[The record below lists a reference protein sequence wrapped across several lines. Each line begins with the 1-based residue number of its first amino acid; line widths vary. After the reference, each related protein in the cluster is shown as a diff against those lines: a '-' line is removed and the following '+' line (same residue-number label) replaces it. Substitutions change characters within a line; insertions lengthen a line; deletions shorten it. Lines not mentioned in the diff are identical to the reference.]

1 MKHNIFKIFVL
12 LLCLAACQKE
22 YKTGEM
28 GFLGV
33 EVSID
38 DTEFVITKAGEI
50 PVLSLEITDQAG
62 QSVARYDDYTEILG
76 EQLSLPGGKYK
87 VVIKSENYGTVAW
100 NQDTYYGE
108 NDINIVPFVLNR
120 VDVTVKRGD
129 FKVALELPEGFREKF
144 PTFTFTA
151 KNYREPEQLVF
162 TYEPDPENPLQGH
175 IEDIASF
182 PVSGKFNWNIK
193 AVNSNGLS
201 ISKSSL
207 PTIQGV
213 EPGFRYNVKITIA
226 DEPDWA
232 DGKGGFNV
240 YINGEMVDFEENI
253 GVDLTPATMPTL
265 SQNFTVEGGM
275 IQIGDETVKTFTASA
290 KLGISSLCLKSNVQ
304 KFVETF
310 GSEIELVNVPASTI
324 ESLNNAGISVPAFA
338 EGSKD
343 SQQIDITGFVMGL
356 PTGSYDFGITI
367 TDAHGRYVAKTLR
380 FEIVDG
386 ALASISVLDGWACF
400 INARARIY
408 SDDVPEGLSIQYKK
422 ASDSEWN
429 TVPVT
434 ADRIDGKYCS
444 LRIDSLEPETTYEVR
459 TYTTQGGA
467 DSKVLSFT
475 TEKAETIPNL
485 NFDDWYQNGKA
496 WYPNAQG
503 GAWVWDSANQGTAN
517 LPFGAVVP
525 TTPESND
532 VVNGKAARLETSTTM
547 GMLAAGN
554 VYMGKFAK
562 VSGLGAEL
570 DWGYSF
576 NSRPLALRGYYKYAP
591 KAIDKTK
598 DPYTGLSGQ
607 TDQCSI
613 IALLTDWDK
622 QYHINTSSS
631 VFVDYANDP
640 NIIAYGDLYSGNTD
654 AEYVQF
660 TIPLTYRTLER
671 IPRYIVIVGAAS
683 RYGDYFTGGVGSVLL
698 LDEFELVYD
707 PAQLTAEEYA
717 KVFENF

>member
-1 MKHNIFKIFVL
+1 MKHNIFRILVL

-87 VVIKSENYGTVAW
+87 IVIKSENYGTVAW

-120 VDVTVKRGD
+120 IDVTVKRGD

-253 GVDLTPATMPTL
+253 GVDLTPGTMPTL

-275 IQIGDETVKTFTASA
+275 IQIGDETARTFTASA

-310 GSEIELVNVPASTI
+310 GSEIELVNASASTI
-324 ESLNNAGISVPAFA
+324 ESLKNAGISVPAFA

-343 SQQIDITGFVMGL
+343 SQQIDITGFVMSL

-400 INARARIY
+400 INAKARIY

-459 TYTTQGGA
+459 TFTTQDGA

-475 TEKAETIPNL
+475 TEKAEIIPYM
-485 NFDDWYQNGKA
+485 NFDEWYRSGEKI
-496 WYPNAQG
+496 WYPNAEG
-503 GAWVWDSANQGTAN
+503 GVHVWDSAN
-517 LPFGAVVP
+517 PGAASVAKKIPTVP
-525 TTPESND
+525 EETD
-532 VVNGKAARLETSTTM
+532 VVKGKAAKLETTTAM

-554 VYMGKFAK
+554 VYLGKFGGLA
-562 VSGLGAEL
+562 GLGASL
-570 DWGYSF
+570 DWGYAYS
-576 NSRPLALRGYYKYAP
+576 SRPLALRGYYKYAP
-591 KAIDKTK
+591 VAIDKTK
-598 DPYTGLSGQ
+598 APYTDLKGQ
-607 TDQCSI
+607 MDQCSI
-613 IALLTDWDK
+613 MAFVTDWK
-622 QYHINTSSS
+622 APFNINTSTST
-631 VFVDYANDP
+631 FVDYANDS
-640 NIIAYGDLYSGNTD
+640 NIIAFGDLYSGSTD
-654 AEYVQF
+654 GEYIRF
-660 TIPLTYRTLER
+660 TIPLTYRALDR
-671 IPRYIVIVGAAS
+671 IPNYIVIACAAS